1 MDSNI
6 DSLYSEL
13 AGSED
18 ALGAIG
24 FDEPTEEAE
33 QAPVGE
39 EPAFAEPEA
48 DFDLGQQDLDQEA
61 PQKEWNP
68 EGPGDLREAVRQ
80 EREQLR
86 LVREQ
91 MQMQQQQLEQYQ
103 AWYQQQ
109 QQQAEAERQRQY
121 LEELADDPE
130 QLQQYLQQQQQA
142 AWQQAQHHQQTQ
154 RVQMAAEF
162 ARQAIPDFEVQVNKL
177 YSLLGHETVDAM
189 AMQQENPALWAYQF
203 AKNFATSPDEVN
215 ARVEAEVQRR
225 LAEIAPRAQVKQS
238 TNSRGIGH
246 LPASGKTVD
255 AGPEADL
262 FKALNFGVNNNGFDA
277 AYGKLLE
284 AASQ

>member
-1 MDSNI
+1 MDSSI
-6 DSLYSEL
+6 DSLYAEL
-13 AGSED
+13 AGSEE
-18 ALGAIG
+18 ALGA
-24 FDEPTEEAE
+24 DVVQEETEQTPVSEELASDVTPEAE
-33 QAPVGE
+33 EQVQ
-39 EPAFAEPEA
+39 AEP
-48 DFDLGQQDLDQEA
+48 QQD
-61 PQKEWNP
+61 WNP
-68 EGPGDLREAVRQ
+68 DGPGDMREALRQ

-86 LVREQ
+86 LYREQ
-91 MQMQQQQLEQYQ
+91 MLMQQQQLEQYQ
-103 AWYQQQ
+103 AWYRQQQ
-109 QQQAEAERQRQY
+109 EQAEAERQRQY

-130 QLQQYLQQQQQA
+130 QLQQYLHGQQQA
-142 AWQQAQHHQQTQ
+142 AWQQAQQQQQIQ

-162 ARQAIPDFEVQVNKL
+162 ARQAIPDFDAQLNKI
-177 YSLLGHETVDAM
+177 YSLLGHEVVDSM

-203 AKNFATSPDEVN
+203 AKNFATTPDEVN

-225 LAEIAPRAQVKQS
+225 LAEIAPRAQVKSS

-262 FKALNFGVNNNGFDA
+262 FKALNFGVNNTGFDA

>member
-1 MDSNI
+1 MDSSI
-6 DSLYSEL
+6 DSLYAEL
-13 AGSED
+13 AGSEE
-18 ALGAIG
+18 ALGA
-24 FDEPTEEAE
+24 DVVQEETEQTPVSEELASDVTPEAE
-33 QAPVGE
+33 EQVQ
-39 EPAFAEPEA
+39 AEP
-48 DFDLGQQDLDQEA
+48 QQD
-61 PQKEWNP
+61 WNP
-68 EGPGDLREAVRQ
+68 DGPGDIREALRQ

-86 LVREQ
+86 LYREQ
-91 MQMQQQQLEQYQ
+91 MLMQQQQLEQYQ
-103 AWYQQQ
+103 AWYKQQQ
-109 QQQAEAERQRQY
+109 EQAEAERQRQY

-130 QLQQYLQQQQQA
+130 QLQQYLQGQQQA
-142 AWQQAQHHQQTQ
+142 AWQQAQQYQQVQ

-162 ARQAIPDFEVQVNKL
+162 ARQAIPDFDFQLNKI
-177 YSLLGHETVDAM
+177 YSLLGHEVVDQM

-203 AKNFATSPDEVN
+203 AKNFATTPDEVN

-225 LAEIAPRAQVKQS
+225 LAEIAPRAQVKTS

-262 FKALNFGVNNNGFDA
+262 FKALNFGVNNTGFDA